1 MLNEYY
7 QNIGI
12 KGFIERYGMAN
23 ALKRGLFLKNPFHI
37 VKDYEIK
44 KVLWQK
50 RAAKKIEKYLKYA
63 KRVPKDIK
71 YTGKDVEDPIW
82 IYWNTGMENAPEIIK
97 KCYESVLKYGKR
109 QVIVLSEKNMGEYV
123 QLPKTIEKKKKEG
136 SISLAAYADL
146 MRFSLLSY
154 YGGIWID
161 ATVYLTD
168 YLSEEIFLICVI
180 ISFPRFTLI
189 NQAGYN
195 TGLSNNP
202 NVF

>member
-109 QVIVLSEKNMGEYV
+109 QVIVLSEKIWASMYNY
-123 QLPKTIEKKKKEG
+123 QKLLRKRKKKV
-136 SISLAAYADL
+136 
-146 MRFSLLSY
+146 
-154 YGGIWID
+154 
-161 ATVYLTD
+161 VYLWQHMLT
-168 YLSEEIFLICVI
+168 
-180 ISFPRFTLI
+180 
-189 NQAGYN
+189 
-195 TGLSNNP
+195 
-202 NVF
+202 